1 MALRLRESLVD
12 DRPHGLR
19 RPISGATDPKHP
31 VRDALT
37 TRRPPDSHSHADVVA
52 RPQARANG
60 LQPVVPVLVA
70 AHAHLQLPLGE
81 VEFVVHDND
90 VVRRHLIFPRQRR
103 HRVAGQ
109 VHVRHRRAINHI
121 TDPGVPRFHL
131 RKPLDHP
138 KPHVV
143 PCIRV
148 FVPGVA
154 EPHNEPTGV
163 LRCKEES
170 HPYSLA
176 YMTKPALAYVV
187 AGSEATG
194 GAGFQVDLKT
204 FQQLGVYGVGT
215 LSCIVAFDPA
225 NNWGHRFHPIP
236 PTLIDE
242 QMEAA
247 LATHPTVRTV
257 KVGMLGTPDTID
269 TVARNLSSHD
279 WDNVLVDPV
288 LICKGQEPGAALD
301 TDNALREKILPLATV
316 VTPNVFESKTL
327 SGMDSIDSVED
338 LEEAARKIGGLG
350 IKYVLAK
357 GGVELPGDEAVDV
370 LWDGE
375 KITRFA
381 TPKVGEQRVSGAG
394 CTLAAAVTAELAKGT
409 SIYDAVKTAKDLV
422 YRGIQAR
429 VSAETPFD
437 TVWQGA

>member
-1 MALRLRESLVD
+1 
-12 DRPHGLR
+12 
-19 RPISGATDPKHP
+19 
-31 VRDALT
+31 
-37 TRRPPDSHSHADVVA
+37 
-52 RPQARANG
+52 
-60 LQPVVPVLVA
+60 
-70 AHAHLQLPLGE
+70 
-81 VEFVVHDND
+81 
-90 VVRRHLIFPRQRR
+90 
-103 HRVAGQ
+103 
-109 VHVRHRRAINHI
+109 
-121 TDPGVPRFHL
+121 
-131 RKPLDHP
+131 
-138 KPHVV
+138 
-143 PCIRV
+143 
-148 FVPGVA
+148 
-154 EPHNEPTGV
+154 
-163 LRCKEES
+163 
-170 HPYSLA
+170 
-176 YMTKPALAYVV
+176 MTNPALAYVV
-187 AGSEATG
+187 VGSEATG

-225 NNWGHRFHPIP
+225 NNWGHRFHPVP

-247 LATHPTVRTV
+247 LATHPTVKTV

-327 SGMDSIDSVED
+327 SGMDSIETVED
-338 LEEAARKIGGLG
+338 LEEAARKIGELG
-350 IKYVLAK
+350 IPYVLAK